1 MKNKWL
7 VFSLFLFFLT
17 IIVAP
22 KTAFADAVVGDTI
35 ITLGENLTEEQKQ
48 SILKEMNAKSEDT
61 IITVSNAEEH
71 QYLGN
76 YISKAQIGSRA
87 ISSSKITLKEKG
99 SGINVTTNH
108 INWVTEE
115 MYANALITAG
125 VKDAD
130 VYVTAPFNV
139 SGTAA
144 LTGLIKAYEESTDA
158 VIPEEQKQVANEE
171 MVRTAE
177 LSDRIGADKAS
188 ELMTRIKEEIAENP
202 PETKEDLRSLINK
215 IAQELGINL
224 TEEELN
230 KLVELFN
237 KMKDLNIDWDQVKG
251 QLSDL
256 KDNLSEVLNKEE
268 TKNFFEKII
277 DWFIELVD
285 KIKNFFNK

>member
-277 DWFIELVD
+277 DWFIELID

>member
-1 MKNKWL
+1 MDQE
-7 VFSLFLFFLT
+7 LFL
-17 IIVAP
+17 
-22 KTAFADAVVGDTI
+22 
-35 ITLGENLTEEQKQ
+35 
-48 SILKEMNAKSEDT
+48 
-61 IITVSNAEEH
+61 
-71 QYLGN
+71 
-76 YISKAQIGSRA
+76 
-87 ISSSKITLKEKG
+87 SSKITLKEKG

-277 DWFIELVD
+277 DWFIELID